1 MRVSR
6 EEQEAADRI
15 SRILRRAVEVCGSS
29 AKAMA
34 WLDSPHPDCAGQT
47 PAELT
52 VASDAG
58 AATVNALLEDIGRSQ
73 KT

>member
-1 MRVSR
+1 MRVTR
-6 EEQEAADRI
+6 QEQEAADRMA
-15 SRILRRAVEVCGSS
+15 RILRQAVEVIGTSVR
-29 AKAMA
+29 AMA

-52 VASDAG
+52 VASDDG
-58 AATVNALLEDIGRSQ
+58 ATAVSALLEDIGRSQ